1 MKVKIDELRRGDVL
15 LNKKHHTAIYIGDG
29 KIAHA
34 SINEK
39 GGTIG
44 GKEGDQTGRE
54 ICTRD
59 YYEPTY
65 KDGNNGW
72 DAVLRP
78 ASAEIGDK
86 ASTMAEQIAS
96 DDSHGYDQI
105 KRWGP
110 DFDCSSLVIEIYE
123 ELGVPVKTRGATYTG
138 NMFGVFKKCG
148 FTEVKFTDTP
158 QTAPQTPQDA
168 PNTSDGSIYVVKK
181 GDTLGVISA
190 RFGVSVADMVKAN
203 PFIKD
208 PDKIY
213 VGDKL
218 RIPTKSEA
226 ITYAGKVRTFHGSP
240 LNIRAGQGINY
251 VKIGTLANGSA
262 VTTTSKT
269 GEWLKLAD
277 RPGFVSSKYIIF

>member
-15 LNKKHHTAIYIGDG
+15 LNKKHHTAIYLGGG

-65 KDGNNGW
+65 KDGNDGW

-86 ASTMAEQIAS
+86 AATMAEQIAS

-138 NMFGVFKKCG
+138 NMFGVFKRCG
-148 FTEVKFTDTP
+148 FTEVKFTDAP
-158 QTAPQTPQDA
+158 QTAPKTPQDA
-168 PNTSDGSIYVVKK
+168 PNTSSGSIYVVKK
-181 GDTLGVISA
+181 GDTLGAISA

-213 VGDKL
+213 IGAKL
-218 RIPTKSEA
+218 TIPTKSEA

-251 VKIGTLANGSA
+251 VKIGTLPNGSA

>member
-15 LNKKHHTAIYIGDG
+15 LNKKHHTALYIGGG

-39 GGTIG
+39 GGIVG

-78 ASAEIGDK
+78 PSAEIGDK
-86 ASTMAEQIAS
+86 AATMAEQIAS
-96 DDSHGYDQI
+96 DDRHGYDQI

-110 DFDCSSLVIEIYE
+110 DFDCSALIITIYE

-148 FTEVKFTDTP
+148 FTEVKFTDAP

-168 PNTSDGSIYVVKK
+168 PNTSSGSIYVVKK
-181 GDTLGVISA
+181 GDTLGAISA

-213 VGDKL
+213 IGDKL
-218 RIPTKSEA
+218 TIPTKSEA

-240 LNIRAGQGINY
+240 LNIREAGSISAR
-251 VKIGTLANGSA
+251 ILGTIKNGSA